1 MTDTLP
7 LPSDRSC
14 RLAGHRAERKM
25 ILPGRFV
32 RVWEMRTHL
41 RLEDL
46 GSFLGEPRVAV
57 LATLRRD
64 GAVLLSPVWHE
75 WRDGGFNTWM
85 VAEDVKVRHLRRDPR
100 ATIVVAESEPPL
112 RGVEVR
118 GSAALID
125 AGVPETAV
133 RIAARY
139 IGAEKGTAYVASLP
153 GEHLIVRLTPGAI
166 RAWDFAD
173 EYD

>member
-1 MTDTLP
+1 
-7 LPSDRSC
+7 
-14 RLAGHRAERKM
+14 
-25 ILPGRFV
+25 
-32 RVWEMRTHL
+32 MRTDL
-41 RLEDL
+41 TLEDL
-46 GSFLGEPRVAV
+46 GDFLGEPRIAV

-64 GAVLLSPVWHE
+64 GSVLLSPAWHE
-75 WRDGGFNTWM
+75 WRDGGFNMWM

-118 GSAALID
+118 GAAELIEL
-125 AGVPETAV
+125 GVPETAV

-139 IGAEKGTAYVASLP
+139 IGAESAAEYVGSLP
-153 GEHLIVRLTPGAI
+153 GEHLIVRLPPGDI
-166 RAWDFAD
+166 RIWDFAD